1 MPDINLRGSGRR
13 FFLIDL
19 FFFASSVRL
28 GLRVLDLF
36 LFREEEEEDP
46 RPSEGEDGPEDDP
59 EALHAN
65 APVVLFDVV
74 IACPRRGSSLF
85 KCVAA
90 SVARRR
96 LFSSS
101 HRSEVDAVA
110 RDVRRAAVAFAP
122 PGLCCRR
129 RRRYHLSATA
139 STARWSWWSTRDD
152 DDVNNDVIF
161 IIITRVCILFK
172 RRRFCFVVSE

>member
-59 EALHAN
+59 EALHAK
-65 APVVLFDVV
+65 ASVFLFDVV
-74 IACPRRGSSLF
+74 IACPRRVSSLF

-122 PGLCCRR
+122 PGLFC
-129 RRRYHLSATA
+129 HLSAIA

-152 DDVNNDVIF
+152 DDIIDVTF
-161 IIITRVCILFK
+161 IIITRVYILFK
-172 RRRFCFVVSE
+172 RKGFVVVFV

>member
-59 EALHAN
+59 EALHAK
-65 APVVLFDVV
+65 ASVFLFDVV
-74 IACPRRGSSLF
+74 IACPRRVSSLF

-101 HRSEVDAVA
+101 HRSEVDAAA

-122 PGLCCRR
+122 PGLFCRR

-152 DDVNNDVIF
+152 DDIIDVTF
-161 IIITRVCILFK
+161 IIITRLGG
-172 RRRFCFVVSE
+172 VSMRVRLS

>member
-46 RPSEGEDGPEDDP
+46 CPSEGEDGPEDDP
-59 EALHAN
+59 EALHAK
-65 APVVLFDVV
+65 ASVFLFDVV
-74 IACPRRGSSLF
+74 IACPRRVSSLF
-85 KCVAA
+85 RCVAA
-90 SVARRR
+90 SVARRP

-101 HRSEVDAVA
+101 HRSEVDAAA

-122 PGLCCRR
+122 PGLFCRRR
-129 RRRYHLSATA
+129 RRRYHLLATA
-139 STARWSWWSTRDD
+139 STARWSRWSTRDD
-152 DDVNNDVIF
+152 DDDDIIDVI
-161 IIITRVCILFK
+161 IIIIVYI
-172 RRRFCFVVSE
+172 